1 MLDID
6 PLVNEASSTV
16 HIINGSCQPHSLSI
30 EQHIKLFLV
39 KQLVEEYNRMFTN
52 ILAIFSMLSG
62 IDIYDTMERPYFDD
76 EIIIAI
82 HNLHILI
89 LKLKNI

>member
-1 MLDID
+1 MVYYGNAI
-6 PLVNEASSTV
+6 
-16 HIINGSCQPHSLSI
+16 
-30 EQHIKLFLV
+30 LV
-39 KQLVEEYNRMFTN
+39 KQLVEEYDRMFTN